1 MKEILRELSRKPKN
15 GEYLEIRLE
24 RIITTH
30 IRIHNGVV
38 EKARVAEERGGALR
52 ILHPRTGWWFS
63 SFQSWEDLEEKVDFG
78 LRSVALLPASATGVI
93 RGGAFEEDIVF
104 SPSEDFREKPLGEK
118 VRLLLEYA
126 RLLQEASPF
135 VVSSVVE
142 YRDEWRSVYFANSE
156 GSLLFWEKP
165 DISLSFVAT
174 ARSGDTLEVYRNGV
188 AGKAGFELVRNQ
200 ELLAHKVGKQAEAL
214 LWARSC
220 PGGVYDVVLD
230 PVLAGVFIHEAFG
243 HLSEA
248 DFLARND
255 RLRKLMTLGKR
266 IAAPVLSVF
275 DDGSLTYLRGAS
287 PYDDEGIR
295 TQRTYLIK
303 EGYLCGRLHSRETAF
318 LLGEAPTG
326 NARTVSYHFPPIVR
340 MTNTGI
346 EAGTVPPEELF
357 AGVTRGLYAVEYL
370 GGNTALELFTFSPAY
385 GYVIEHGKIGEMVK
399 DIVLSGNLFQTLG
412 KIDAVANDFRWT
424 EVGWCGKGVQAGLPT
439 PTGSP
444 HVRLREVLVGGQG
457 HA

>member
-1 MKEILRELSRKPKN
+1 MREVLRDLAREAQR

-24 RIITTH
+24 HIVTTN
-30 IRIHNGVV
+30 IRIHNGIV
-38 EKARVAEERGGALR
+38 EKARVVEERGGFVR
-52 ILHPRTGWWFS
+52 VLHPKTGWWFS
-63 SFQSWEDLEEKVDFG
+63 SFQGWENLREKVELG
-78 LRSVALLPASATGVI
+78 LHSVSLLPAGATDVV
-93 RGGAFEEDIVF
+93 RGGAFEDEVIF
-104 SPSEDFREKPLGEK
+104 RPREDFRGKPLEEK
-118 VRLLLEYA
+118 VRLLIEYA
-126 RLLQEASPF
+126 RIMQEASPF

-156 GSLLFWEKP
+156 GAVLFWEKP
-165 DISLSFVAT
+165 DVSLSFTAT
-174 ARSGDTLEVYRNGV
+174 ARSENRIEVYRDGV
-188 AGKAGFELVRNQ
+188 AGKAGFELVRHR
-200 ELLAHKVGKQAEAL
+200 ESLAHRVGQQAEAL
-214 LWARSC
+214 LWARTF

-248 DFLARND
+248 DFLSRNE
-255 RLRKLMTLGKR
+255 RLRKIMVLGKR
-266 IAAPVLSVF
+266 IASPVLSVF
-275 DDGSLTYLRGAS
+275 DDGSLEHLRGAS
-287 PYDDEGIR
+287 PYDDEGVR

-318 LLGEAPTG
+318 LLGESPTG
-326 NARTVSYHFPPIVR
+326 NARTVSYRFPPLVR

-346 EAGTVPPEELF
+346 EAGAMSPEELF
-357 AGVTRGLYAVEYL
+357 ADIERGLYAVEYI

-385 GYVIEHGKIGEMVK
+385 GYIIEHGKLGEMVK

-412 KIDAVANDFRWT
+412 KIDAVACDFRWT

-444 HVRLREVLVGGQG
+444 HVRLREVLVGGQNR
-457 HA
+457 A